1 MVSIDNNVEL
11 MKFINKEKKI
21 FMTFNYHKLFKCFS
35 TCLLKTFLCCVSKLE
50 NKSQVVACI
59 NVMYHVFWIIINY
72 TKNLSTTIF
81 LSERSILL
89 FNEFMLMSNNP
100 SISKELYFTPNI
112 TDAINFAYKK
122 TIGPI
127 SLKNIPKN
135 KMNNNCLLLLKNI
148 MIYIYQKIDYND
160 FNNHFNIYF
169 KCIESTIIKNQK
181 IINNNKYYYLIYEK
195 TIDICSKNQNII
207 EFLLKFRLINN
218 YIINLKNRDIFTFE
232 KKLNDYYMYINN
244 NNIKNI
250 DLNIK
255 NIDINLKN
263 IDLYKNIV

>member
-1 MVSIDNNVEL
+1 MA
-11 MKFINKEKKI
+11 
-21 FMTFNYHKLFKCFS
+21 FNYYKLYKCFS

-59 NVMYHVFWIIINY
+59 NVMYHVFWIILNY
-72 TKNLSTTIF
+72 SKNLSTTIF

-127 SLKNIPKN
+127 CLKNIPKN
-135 KMNNNCLLLLKNI
+135 KLSNNCLLLLKNMVI
-148 MIYIYQKIDYND
+148 NIYQKIDQTD
-160 FNNHFNIYF
+160 FNENFNIYF
-169 KCIESTIIKNQK
+169 KCIELTIIKNQK

-195 TIDICSKNQNII
+195 MIDICSKNDNIVEI
-207 EFLLKFRLINN
+207 LIKFRLLSS
-218 YIINLKNRDIFTFE
+218 YIINLRNRDIYTFE
-232 KKLNDYYMYINN
+232 KKLNDYFIYLDNN
-244 NNIKNI
+244 KIKNI
-250 DLNIK
+250 ILNVN
-255 NIDINLKN
+255 NIDIDLKN
-263 IDLYKNIV
+263 IDLYKNIA

>member
-1 MVSIDNNVEL
+1 MVNIDTNVEL
-11 MKFINKEKKI
+11 MNFINSEKKL
-21 FMTFNYHKLFKCFS
+21 FMSFNYHKIYKCFS

-50 NKSQVVACI
+50 NKSQVIACI

-89 FNEFMLMSNNP
+89 FNEFILMSNNP

-112 TDAINFAYKK
+112 TDSINFAYKK

-135 KMNNNCLLLLKNI
+135 KINNNCLLLLKTI
-148 MIYIYQKIDYND
+148 MIYIYQKIDDND
-160 FNNHFNIYF
+160 FKDHFILYF
-169 KCIESTIIKNQK
+169 KCIETTIIKNQK
-181 IINNNKYYYLIYEK
+181 IINNNKYFYLIYEK
-195 TIDICSKNQNII
+195 TINICSKNENII

-218 YIINLKNRDIFTFE
+218 YIINLKNRAISIFE

-244 NNIKNI
+244 NEIKNI
-250 DLNIK
+250 DLNIN
-255 NIDINLKN
+255 NIDVNLKN